1 MNESNM
7 EWVPLIFITKDF
19 HYITMGVVVVVI
31 VVNNNIINNN
41 IVIIVWFI
49 NYAPVYEFLPLH

>member
-19 HYITMGVVVVVI
+19 HYITMGVVVV
-31 VVNNNIINNN
+31 N